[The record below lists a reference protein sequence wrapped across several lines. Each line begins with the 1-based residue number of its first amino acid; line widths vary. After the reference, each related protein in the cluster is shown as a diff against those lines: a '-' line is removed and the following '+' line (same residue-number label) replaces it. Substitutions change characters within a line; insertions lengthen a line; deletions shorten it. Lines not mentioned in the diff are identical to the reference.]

1 MAGLLYAALTV
12 FILCGVLDLLYRHLK
27 MLSCIFYRSY
37 WIPGSSAPTLSEK
50 CTALLRPLKY
60 EGFKEER
67 VALHQKSLLYRIF
80 RYKNRSLWSRKSL
93 QNEAKKVLLTDGSAC

>member
-50 CTALLRPLKY
+50 CTALLRPLKN

-67 VALHQKSLLYRIF
+67 
-80 RYKNRSLWSRKSL
+80 
-93 QNEAKKVLLTDGSAC
+93 